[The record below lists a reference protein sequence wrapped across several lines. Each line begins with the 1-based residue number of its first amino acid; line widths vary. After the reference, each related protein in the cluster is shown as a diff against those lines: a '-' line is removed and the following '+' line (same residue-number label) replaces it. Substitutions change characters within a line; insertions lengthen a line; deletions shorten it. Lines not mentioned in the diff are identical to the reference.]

1 MVSFVQWLTTEK
13 TEIEMFI
20 TDRSW
25 RSAKH
30 ISRGQSGR
38 SGQSADETVRTWGDK
53 SLLGSVGKELWD
65 FWAKAG
71 LVNSNQEWA
80 FGKLPLGSY
89 LRDEVKALGGRGG
102 L

>member
-1 MVSFVQWLTTEK
+1 MEYFFEVP
-13 TEIEMFI
+13 
-20 TDRSW
+20 R
-25 RSAKH
+25 
-30 ISRGQSGR
+30 
-38 SGQSADETVRTWGDK
+38 
-53 SLLGSVGKELWD
+53 
-65 FWAKAG
+65 AKAG